1 MPRDSVS
8 WGGFSGGYQMSAK
21 FFSSMALTAL
31 AAVLFTACTFKK
43 AELGTADNPV
53 KLFFVPSVDAKVI
66 DSNSKTMK
74 ALLEKYTPYKFEI
87 VVPQSYIAVVEAFGA
102 KRADVAALNTFGY
115 ILAHEK
121 YGAEARLTVIR
132 FGKATYQSQIIAK
145 KGRFKDLKD
154 LAGKRFAFVDPASLS
169 GYILPL
175 KFITDAGVKLGQT
188 VFAMKHDSV
197 VSMIYQGQVDAGATF
212 YSPPEEK
219 DGIQDARR
227 LVKTQYP
234 DVEEKIEIVKLTNDI
249 PNDPIT
255 FRKDMPEEMKT
266 AITDAFIKMLETD
279 DGKRAFKD
287 IYGVTAI
294 QKATDKDYD
303 SVREMMKSVNAK
315 PEELLK
321 K

>member
-1 MPRDSVS
+1 MTRRLFAFGLLMVASV
-8 WGGFSGGYQMSAK
+8 AL
-21 FFSSMALTAL
+21 SS
-31 AAVLFTACTFKK
+31 CTFKK

-74 ALLEKYTPYKFEI
+74 TWLEANTPYKYEI
-87 VVPQSYIAVVEAFGA
+87 HVPQSYIAVVEAFGS

-115 ILAHEK
+115 ILANKK
-121 YGAEARLTVIR
+121 YGAEARITVLR
-132 FGKATYQSQIIAK
+132 HGLKDYQSQIIAK

-154 LAGKRFAFVDPASLS
+154 LEGKKFAFVDPASMS

-175 KFITDAGVKLGQT
+175 KFLKDAGVKIGEP
-188 VFAMKHDSV
+188 VFAMKHDNV

-212 YSPPEEK
+212 YSPPDEK

-227 LVKTQYP
+227 LVKAQYP
-234 DVEEKIEIVKLTNDI
+234 DVEDKIEIVKLTNGI

-255 FRKDMPEEMKT
+255 FRKDMPDDMKT
-266 AITDAFIKMLETD
+266 KITDAFLAMVKTPE
-279 DGKRAFKD
+279 GKEAWKNL
-287 IYGVTAI
+287 YGVTELE
-294 QKATDKDYD
+294 KATDADYD
-303 SVREMMKSVNAK
+303 SVRDMMKAVNANA
-315 PEELLK
+315 EELMK

>member
-1 MPRDSVS
+1 M
-8 WGGFSGGYQMSAK
+8 AK
-21 FFSSMALTAL
+21 RFYAFALLMTASIALSS
-31 AAVLFTACTFKK
+31 CTFKK
-43 AELGTADNPV
+43 AELGSAENPV

-74 ALLEKYTPYKFEI
+74 TWLEANTPYKFEI
-87 VVPQSYIAVVEAFGA
+87 HVPQSFIAVVEAFGS

-115 ILAHEK
+115 LLANQK

-132 FGKATYQSQIIAK
+132 HGKTTYQSQIIAK
-145 KGRFKDLKD
+145 KGAIKELKD
-154 LAGKRFAFVDPASLS
+154 LVGKKFAFVDPASMS

-175 KFITDAGVKLGQT
+175 KFLQDQGVKVGET
-188 VFAMKHDSV
+188 VFAMKHDNV

-234 DVEEKIEIVKLTNDI
+234 DVEEKIEIVKLTSEI
-249 PNDPIT
+249 PNDPIA
-255 FRKDMPEEMKT
+255 FRKDMPEDMKAAISQAFLKMVETEEGKT
-266 AITDAFIKMLETD
+266 A
-279 DGKRAFKD
+279 FKNL
-287 IYGVTAI
+287 YGVTAI
-294 QKATDKDYD
+294 QAATDKDYD
-303 SVREMMKSVNAK
+303 QIREMMKAVNADA
-315 PEELLK
+315 EALMSK

>member
-1 MPRDSVS
+1 
-8 WGGFSGGYQMSAK
+8 
-21 FFSSMALTAL
+21 MAAS
-31 AAVLFTACTFKK
+31 AVLSSCTFKK

-74 ALLEKYTPYKFEI
+74 TWLEANTPYKFEI
-87 VVPQSYIAVVEAFGA
+87 HVPQSYIAVVEAFGS

-115 ILAHEK
+115 LLANEK
-121 YGAEARLTVIR
+121 YGAEARITVLR
-132 FGKATYQSQIIAK
+132 HGEKDYQAQIIAK
-145 KGRFKDLKD
+145 KGRFKDLKELD
-154 LAGKRFAFVDPASLS
+154 GKKFAFVDPASMS

-175 KFITDAGVKLGQT
+175 KFLKDAGIKVGEP
-188 VFAMKHDSV
+188 VFAMKHDNV

-212 YSPPEEK
+212 YSPPDEK

-227 LVKTQYP
+227 LVKAQYP
-234 DVEEKIEIVKLTNDI
+234 DVEEKIEIVKLTNGI

-266 AITDAFIKMLETD
+266 AITEAFLKMVQTD
-279 DGKRAFKD
+279 EGKAAWKNL
-287 IYGVTAI
+287 YGVTELQA
-294 QKATDKDYD
+294 ATDKDYD

-315 PEELLK
+315 ASDLMK